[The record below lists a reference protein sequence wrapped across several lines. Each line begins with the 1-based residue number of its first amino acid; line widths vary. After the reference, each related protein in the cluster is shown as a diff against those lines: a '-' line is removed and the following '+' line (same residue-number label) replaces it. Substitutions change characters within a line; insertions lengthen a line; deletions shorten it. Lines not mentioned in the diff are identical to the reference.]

1 MPITMAHEAVDW
13 TLTEAARLLG
23 EPQHRLIYLCE
34 TGVVEPDLQDAEGR
48 GSSRRFSN
56 RNLLEFAVALRL
68 RDLELPAAMIAAVV
82 HVLRAFDG
90 ALGRDMTGF
99 HLPESLRAPGAPD
112 LRAVIGDGR
121 RLYFTLASGART
133 PKIYGGIDLEDL
145 KAPKKARGRPRPK
158 LRLVEPA
165 PTVRRTS
172 GPADFGGPEGSRHT
186 RVEISITRIAQ
197 DLPLDA

>member
-1 MPITMAHEAVDW
+1 MADESGDW
-13 TLTEAARLLG
+13 TVTEAARLLE

-34 TGVVEPDLQDAEGR
+34 KGVVEPDLQDAEGR

-82 HVLRAFDG
+82 HVLRTFEG
-90 ALGRDMTGF
+90 AVGREISGF
-99 HLPESLRAPGAPD
+99 HLPESLRVKDAPD
-112 LRAVIGDGR
+112 LRVVIGDGR
-121 RLYFTLASGART
+121 RLYFTLAAGAR
-133 PKIYGGIDLEDL
+133 PPRIYGGIDLEDRKGSK
-145 KAPKKARGRPRPK
+145 KAPGGGPR
-158 LRLVEPA
+158 LRLVKPA
-165 PTVRRTS
+165 TTALGTS
-172 GPADFGGPEGSRHT
+172 GPGDFGGPEGSRHT